1 MTNTTRLASVPGW
14 RPLLLATA
22 SIGIANSVVFALLSD
37 LQDEIGFG
45 DAGLGMVAGTGF
57 VVALIGQL
65 VLAPFADR
73 GHAKRLLLL
82 GLALAVAG
90 SIAFAYSTSL
100 PLLVASRAVVGLSN
114 SLFLPAARAIAAS
127 IDPGQVARRLGTL
140 SGVELAGFVTGPVVG
155 GVLVDPFGLRVPFL
169 VAGSVALVGLV
180 LLAPR
185 DLPQPPIGTA
195 RGLAFDLLRIPR
207 LRMGVFISIA
217 MFVPVGFY
225 DATLDRFLTDL
236 GASNAVVGLA
246 FLAFGVPFA
255 LFASTGGRVADRFG
269 AMPVALISTLLV
281 IPITVS
287 YGFITL
293 PMVVVVLSGVEGV
306 TQALGI
312 PAAQAIVARAAP
324 VGRVAAAQGLAGAGS
339 MLVGAVTA
347 YAAGG
352 LYESLGARG
361 MFAVAGLG
369 IVVFVGLAVLQRGAG
384 AGATAAP
391 APASDGLSP

>member
-1 MTNTTRLASVPGW
+1 MTSVSVPGW

-22 SIGIANSVVFALLSD
+22 SIGIANSVVFAVLSD

-45 DAGLGMVAGTGF
+45 DVGLGMVAGTGF

-65 VLAPFADR
+65 LLAPFADR
-73 GHAKRLLLL
+73 GHAKRLLLT
-82 GLALAVAG
+82 GLALAVIG
-90 SIAFAYSTSL
+90 SVAFAFSTSL
-100 PLLVASRAVVGLSN
+100 VMLVASRAVVGLSN

-127 IDPGQVARRLGTL
+127 IDSEQVARRLGTL

-155 GVLVDPFGLRVPFL
+155 GALVDPFGLRVPFL

-185 DLPQPPIGTA
+185 ALPQPPIGAA
-195 RGLAFDLLRIPR
+195 RGLAIDLLRIPR
-207 LRMGVFISIA
+207 LRAGVLISIA

-236 GASNAVVGLA
+236 GASNTTVGLA

-255 LFASTGGRVADRFG
+255 VFAAAGGRIADRYG
-269 AMPVALISTLLV
+269 AMRVALVSTLLV
-281 IPITVS
+281 LPITVT
-287 YGFITL
+287 YGFVTVPGVIVL
-293 PMVVVVLSGVEGV
+293 LSGVEGV
-306 TQALGI
+306 VQALGV
-312 PAAQAIVARAAP
+312 PAAQAVVARAAP
-324 VGRVAAAQGLAGAGS
+324 IGRVAAAQGLAGAGS

-352 LYESLGARG
+352 LYEALGPAG
-361 MFAVAGLG
+361 MFIVAGVG
-369 IVVFVGLAVLQRGAG
+369 IAVFVGLAVLQRGEG
-384 AGATAAP
+384 AGARSAP
-391 APASDGLSP
+391 TPSVTPAER